1 MTNGMIMVQWADLTG
16 RGFSP
21 HDVGPTAP
29 REYWAAA
36 ERLLQADLS
45 QPPEGIRSTAGH
57 PIWTLRRVHVQ
68 GRWLWCFV
76 VQGRRG
82 PFGVA
87 GTCRFAFAAEGMSAL
102 DAWTAGIEI
111 AAGDQKVPAIP
122 YDADRFQHVVMRLL
136 GGIVTKQAAIPVDG
150 DPAQAAAVIP
160 AALKVLPERELRA
173 WSWSTCMLQRPDS
186 PELRVVSGGW
196 PDDFRREEPHRA
208 DTIDQWFRGGPV
220 TEEEIK
226 NRLGRDAVRRGFEFL
241 VHYAATGKRP
251 DPDLLRGGYT
261 LDEMLVE
268 LGHANHVPEWQ
279 DVPSML
285 ETPGG
290 RRRLEEGH
298 LPLVTRWATRA
309 PVEAVG
315 LLPDEPSAALAEALL
330 VGVVDAQNDR
340 TDNLLGLPTASRPE
354 PTAWHDR
361 LAALLLSAYPQPK
374 HLRAVTRQWISR
386 TGVLGETADRVAAR
400 PWLRKLGL
408 TTEHDGDYFPP
419 DARIVVGELNT
430 HLVYTQAAHDEV
442 LLAARPMRFL
452 GSLTKELRPLPSQVA
467 GTLLWLA
474 AMETPRAGREPE
486 MLQHVARDL
495 THTALQGRCDEQWID
510 TLLDTV
516 QQRLAGGRSTRLQR
530 MMYGALEALL
540 AVDPEAPRSTA
551 LAQRCRA
558 IGYDNNASSHVATA
572 LKLAGPAAATQPLSW
587 AQGGGQDTG
596 SFRTI
601 TPRGPAPTTGGPGA
615 AARWGVAGRLR
626 QRLTGRAPIY
636 AAGTTVAITV
646 LVSAGAFI
654 ATRTNGA
661 APPESPPTRAAAGA
675 TGVRMP
681 PTEIVLPARD
691 FREQPEDDRRQ
702 FLAEFGEHVPPGAV
716 PAAITLVSYGGF
728 QGRADRLK
736 SALEASPELAGV
748 PVKSLNAGQ
757 RPPGNKPPG
766 SLIGT
771 VYYR

>member
-87 GTCRFAFAAEGMSAL
+87 GTCRFAFAAENMSAL
-102 DAWTAGIEI
+102 EAWTAGVEI

-122 YDADRFQHVVMRLL
+122 YDADRFQHVVMQLL

-150 DPAQAAAVIP
+150 DPAQTATIIP
-160 AALKVLPERELRA
+160 AALKVLPERELRS

-186 PELRVVSGGW
+186 AELRVVSGGW

-220 TEEEIK
+220 SEEQIK

-241 VHYAATGKRP
+241 VHYASTGKRP
-251 DPDLLRGGYT
+251 DPELLRGGHT

-268 LGHANHVPEWQ
+268 LGHANHVPEWH

-290 RRRLEEGH
+290 RRRLAEGH
-298 LPLVTRWATRA
+298 LPLVTQWAAREPA
-309 PVEAVG
+309 EAVCRLREELG
-315 LLPDEPSAALAEALL
+315 APLAEALL
-330 VGVVDAQNDR
+330 TGVVDAQDG
-340 TDNLLGLPTASRPE
+340 TPDNLLGLPTASRPE
-354 PTAWHDR
+354 LTAWHDR
-361 LAALLLSAYPQPK
+361 LATLLLSAYPQPK
-374 HLRAVTRQWISR
+374 RLRAVTEQWISR
-386 TGVLGETADRVAAR
+386 SGVLGGSTDRVAAR
-400 PWLRKLGL
+400 PWLQSLGL
-408 TTEHDGDYFPP
+408 TTQHDSEYFPP
-419 DARIVVGELNT
+419 DARIVVSELNT

-442 LLAARPMRFL
+442 LLTTKPLRFL
-452 GSLTKELRPLPSQVA
+452 GTLTKELHPLPSQAV
-467 GTLLWLA
+467 GTLLALA
-474 AMETPRAGREPE
+474 AMEVPGAAREAD

-495 THTALQGRCDEQWID
+495 THTALQGRCDEPWID
-510 TLLDTV
+510 AMLETV
-516 QQRLAGGRSTRLQR
+516 QQHLAGSRSTRLQR

-540 AVDPEAPRSTA
+540 AVDAEAPRTTS
-551 LAQRCRA
+551 LRQRCRA

-572 LKLAGPAAATQPLSW
+572 LKLAGGPAPATQPLSW
-587 AQGGGQDTG
+587 GQDTG
-596 SFRTI
+596 SHRII
-601 TPRGPAPTTGGPGA
+601 TPRGPAGTTAGPIATWRSAG
-615 AARWGVAGRLR
+615 GRLR
-626 QRLTGRAPIY
+626 RRFSGWSPVYIAG
-636 AAGTTVAITV
+636 AAVAVAV
-646 LVSAGAFI
+646 LGSAGAFLVI
-654 ATRTNGA
+654 RMDGTAPERPLPTQA
-661 APPESPPTRAAAGA
+661 AVAST
-675 TGVRMP
+675 TGVPLQSTKIPLP
-681 PTEIVLPARD
+681 PRGP
-691 FREQPEDDRRQ
+691 REQTSDDRRK
-702 FLAEFGEHVPPGAV
+702 FLEEFRKKVPSNAV
-716 PAAITLVSYGGF
+716 PSVIILVSYGGDPL
-728 QGRADRLK
+728 RAEHLK
-736 SALEASPELAGV
+736 EALGTSQELTGV
-748 PVKSLNAGQ
+748 PVQTENASASPAGDAQ
-757 RPPGNKPPG
+757 PGW
-766 SLIGT
+766 LIGT
-771 VYYR
+771 VHYNR